1 METNSP
7 DYILVVK
14 QPLFSKAR
22 PRLTRSG
29 HAYMP
34 KEYRA
39 AQEEMKRQLKEQWQ
53 DKPLLSGPLSL
64 RMMVKGEG
72 RGDLDN
78 IAGAFMDSGH
88 NILWDEDRVSVISE
102 LSISWTKAPK
112 KDSEW
117 IIHIKNLWTP

>member
-1 METNSP
+1 METDSP
-7 DYILVVK
+7 DYILVIK

-53 DKPLLSGPLSL
+53 DRPLLSGPLSL
-64 RMMVKGEG
+64 RMTVKGEG

-88 NILWDEDRVSVISE
+88 NILWDEDRVSVISK

-117 IIHIKNLWTP
+117 IIHIKNLWIP

>member
-1 METNSP
+1 
-7 DYILVVK
+7 
-14 QPLFSKAR
+14 
-22 PRLTRSG
+22 
-29 HAYMP
+29 MP

-39 AQEEMKRQLKEQWQ
+39 AQEEMKRQMKEQWQ
-53 DKPLLSGPLSL
+53 DRPLLSGPLSL
-64 RMMVKGEG
+64 KIMVKGEG

-78 IAGAFMDSGH
+78 IAGALMDSGH

-117 IIHIKNLWTP
+117 IVHIKNLWTP

>member
-1 METNSP
+1 
-7 DYILVVK
+7 
-14 QPLFSKAR
+14 
-22 PRLTRSG
+22 
-29 HAYMP
+29 MP

-53 DKPLLSGPLSL
+53 DRPLLSGPLSL
-64 RMMVKGEG
+64 NMMVKGEG

-88 NILWDEDRVSVISE
+88 NILWDEDRVSVISQ